1 MRTQAAKRVPSAP
14 LCPPKMPRELG
25 ERSAVPHTC
34 CIFSCLL
41 TSAPAVPS
49 AGDAPCLASLANFS
63 LLIKFH
69 SIISTFVTPSP
80 VPLPPE
86 TPAKA
91 LLPQV

>member
-63 LLIKFH
+63 WLFKFH
-69 SIISTFVTPSP
+69 SSITSFVTPSP

-91 LLPQV
+91 LLPRV